1 MTGQSECVR
10 SCYRASGSG
19 WRVDGDRWFYLE
31 GEGARYS
38 DTELKCGDGYDE
50 QGSIEVTM
58 ILVV

>member
-1 MTGQSECVR
+1 
-10 SCYRASGSG
+10 
-19 WRVDGDRWFYLE
+19 VDGDRWFYLE